1 MPRAKTNEEFHEEV
15 KLVNPDIEVT
25 GFYVNGDSKMNC
37 KCKIC
42 GYEWTSTAR
51 NLIKP
56 KKCLGCMHSE
66 RIFEYPD
73 ITHEEFCEIV
83 KEKDIPVV
91 QVIAGDVIKVEKGV
105 QIKILFPADELIQE
119 NILNNN
125 SLVAKLEYKEF
136 KMLFTGD
143 VEQIAEEKILNKYT
157 DILESTIL
165 KVAHHGSK
173 TSTIKGFV
181 QAVKP
186 QIALIGVGVNNKFGH
201 PNNDVIKRLERVR
214 C

>member
-1 MPRAKTNEEFHEEV
+1 MIIGKQGEE
-15 KLVNPDIEVT
+15 
-25 GFYVNGDSKMNC
+25 
-37 KCKIC
+37 
-42 GYEWTSTAR
+42 
-51 NLIKP
+51 
-56 KKCLGCMHSE
+56 SE
-66 RIFEYPD
+66 QYK
-73 ITHEEFCEIV
+73 EFCEIV
-83 KEKDIPVV
+83 KEKYIPVV

-186 QIALIGVGVNNKFGH
+186 QIALIGVGVNNNFGH

>member
-1 MPRAKTNEEFHEEV
+1 MGEV
-15 KLVNPDIEVT
+15 ISFKIEK
-25 GFYVNGDSKMNC
+25 SKYND
-37 KCKIC
+37 K
-42 GYEWTSTAR
+42 
-51 NLIKP
+51 
-56 KKCLGCMHSE
+56 
-66 RIFEYPD
+66 
-73 ITHEEFCEIV
+73 
-83 KEKDIPVV
+83 
-91 QVIAGDVIKVEKGV
+91 VIKIFNSMLRKVNYIRNFGNLDVNDSLKYEATLKNCGNV
-105 QIKILFPADELIQE
+105 KAYYYGNELIGD

-125 SLVAKLEYKEF
+125 SLVFKIEYKEF

-186 QIALIGVGVNNKFGH
+186 QIALIGVGVNNNFGH

>member
-1 MPRAKTNEEFHEEV
+1 MIIGKQGEE
-15 KLVNPDIEVT
+15 
-25 GFYVNGDSKMNC
+25 
-37 KCKIC
+37 
-42 GYEWTSTAR
+42 
-51 NLIKP
+51 
-56 KKCLGCMHSE
+56 SE
-66 RIFEYPD
+66 QYK
-73 ITHEEFCEIV
+73 EFCEIV